1 MSQLH
6 HPAITDP
13 LGDVDIACAIK
24 RGPMRGN
31 KHAWLA
37 LFGPNSIRSG
47 ELGIR
52 IIAQDRDHFV
62 VLIEN
67 AHPSLQPRANQYISA
82 LVEVAGSSI
91 RIGLTSRLYCRN
103 MFSIHAEILKPLIG
117 AISNKNS
124 RVRRVTRIGKDSMR
138 AAQLPVFIPA
148 ATKRADVFTLDVV
161 LVDVIAPIPIGHI
174 AVAIGPE

>member
-1 MSQLH
+1 MPQLH

-13 LGDVDIACAIK
+13 LGDINIAGPVKRCAV
-24 RGPMRGN
+24 RRN
-31 KHAWLA
+31 KDTWLA
-37 LFGPNSIRSG
+37 LFGPNPIRSG

-124 RVRRVTRIGKDSMR
+124 R
-138 AAQLPVFIPA
+138 
-148 ATKRADVFTLDVV
+148 
-161 LVDVIAPIPIGHI
+161 
-174 AVAIGPE
+174 